1 MVVYLAAVEIRQ
13 AIKSMHLIK
22 AFMPTKAR
30 PHTFTVDDGLGLRR
44 HVAFGD
50 VVTGNAIVAVCA
62 KNVLQGNASCVETNC
77 CVLTRVRR
85 SLQRKLWLVHLTE
98 VILRLSLEK
107 KIIKK
112 KKERKKTKRKK
123 GEETSS
129 FFQVKKRS
137 VRRRIKRVALP

>member
-107 KIIKK
+107 KLLKK
-112 KKERKKTKRKK
+112 RKKERKRKERK
-123 GEETSS
+123 EKKLLL
-129 FFQVKKRS
+129 FFRLRKEVFADGSRE
-137 VRRRIKRVALP
+137 

>member
-85 SLQRKLWLVHLTE
+85 SLQRKMWLVLLTE
-98 VILRLSLEK
+98 VILRLSSK
-107 KIIKK
+107 KKK
-112 KKERKKTKRKK
+112 NDYKKRKKERKRKERK
-123 GEETSS
+123 EKKLLL
-129 FFQVKKRS
+129 FFRLRKEVFADGSRE
-137 VRRRIKRVALP
+137 